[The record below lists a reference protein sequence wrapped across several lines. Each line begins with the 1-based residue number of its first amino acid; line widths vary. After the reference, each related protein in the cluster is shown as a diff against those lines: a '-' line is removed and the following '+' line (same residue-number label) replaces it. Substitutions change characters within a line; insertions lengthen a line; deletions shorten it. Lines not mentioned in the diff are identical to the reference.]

1 MSLTSCKTCFLNY
14 LRSPHHFMH
23 YNYNKRNYKRRW
35 SSHSAGTLT
44 VRSGSY
50 LKSPFLIVWVLSS
63 SNLSWAKSSRRW
75 QAKPMTKTDWASCV
89 ATKTLIKK
97 KPKSCWR
104 LSNSLLARLL
114 DTASL
119 RKSSLRTSFKWVWQL
134 RMPTLSSKQ
143 SLSIKKPL
151 LANSNWTLSES
162 ARSSKWTTLWT
173 TYWRLALQEP
183 RNQQKVPL
191 SPSILM

>member
-50 LKSPFLIVWVLSS
+50 
-63 SNLSWAKSSRRW
+63 

-134 RMPTLSSKQ
+134 RMPTLSSKH
-143 SLSIKKPL
+143 SPSIKKPL